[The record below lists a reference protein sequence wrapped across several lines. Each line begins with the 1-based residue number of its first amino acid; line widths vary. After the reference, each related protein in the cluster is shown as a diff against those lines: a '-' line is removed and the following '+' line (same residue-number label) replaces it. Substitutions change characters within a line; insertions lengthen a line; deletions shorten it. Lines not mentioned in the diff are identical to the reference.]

1 MASTM
6 FFTMIGQAQSVEF
19 VMRFGRNNVKSDFL
33 NSIISL
39 FLSMFKQDKKQVYM
53 SYCME
58 ITDT

>member
-6 FFTMIGQAQSVEF
+6 FFTMIGQAQSVES
-19 VMRFGRNNVKSDFL
+19 VMRFGRNVKSDFL

-58 ITDT
+58 ITDF